1 MVRLLLLRGNRL
13 LPVPCEERENLVATF
28 AHRIEFLR
36 FEAAERSFCVDV
48 DQVVG
53 IVTIPPSFREVPE
66 SVPFQN
72 QEVPVYSLERLLEL
86 VPKPGPP
93 PREILVLKGPGG
105 LYGLSVDWV
114 GEICKVP
121 VQRCVF
127 RFPASTHCQIR
138 MFGIWGMAVLEKDL
152 ALILEPG
159 VLVQEV
165 WDATPGL
172 RPAFEPLSTKERTAY
187 PAGCRG

>member
-1 MVRLLLLRGNRL
+1 MGV
-13 LPVPCEERENLVATF
+13 F

-48 DQVVG
+48 DQVLG
-53 IVTIPPSFREVPE
+53 IVTIPPSFRELPDY
-66 SVPFQN
+66 VPFQN

-86 VPKPGPP
+86 DPKLGPP
-93 PREILVLKGPGG
+93 PREVLVLKGLWG
-105 LYGLSVDWV
+105 LYGLAVDWV

-127 RFPASTHCQIR
+127 RFPASTHSRIR
-138 MFGIWGMAVLEKDL
+138 MFGIWGMAVLEHDL

-165 WDATPGL
+165 REPSPDHQTAL
-172 RPAFEPLSTKERTAY
+172 RPISGKEPKVY
-187 PAGCRG
+187 PTGC